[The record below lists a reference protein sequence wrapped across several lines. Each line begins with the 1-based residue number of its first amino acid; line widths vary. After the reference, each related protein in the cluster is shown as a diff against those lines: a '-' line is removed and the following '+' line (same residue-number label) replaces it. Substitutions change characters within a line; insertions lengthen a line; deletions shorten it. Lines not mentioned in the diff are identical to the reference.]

1 MAKNKNFDPSDAE
14 DYLSQMKWKSDH
26 AYRRTPWYLIPK
38 WKYKPSSPYRDE
50 RSDSAFTQI
59 FFFILFLI
67 PAGYTLYLLFSG
79 YFWKA
84 FGIFAFTSFVGS
96 ILFLAIRDA
105 QKKLKDKNDD

>member
-1 MAKNKNFDPSDAE
+1 MHIAAPRGISFQNGNTNLYLRIKN
-14 DYLSQMKWKSDH
+14 
-26 AYRRTPWYLIPK
+26 
-38 WKYKPSSPYRDE
+38 
-50 RSDSAFTQI
+50 SAFTQI

>member
-1 MAKNKNFDPSDAE
+1 MAKNKNLDPSDAE
-14 DYLSQMKWKSDH
+14 DYLSQVKWKSDH

-38 WKYKPSSPYRDE
+38 WKYKPSSFYQDE

-67 PAGYTLYLLFSG
+67 PAGYTLYLLFSS
-79 YFWKA
+79 YFWKV
-84 FGIFAFTSFVGS
+84 FGVFAFTSFVGS

-105 QKKLKDKNDD
+105 QKKLKHKDD

>member
-1 MAKNKNFDPSDAE
+1 MHIAAPRGISFQNGNTIPHPLIKTNVQI
-14 DYLSQMKWKSDH
+14 LLLHKS
-26 AYRRTPWYLIPK
+26 
-38 WKYKPSSPYRDE
+38 
-50 RSDSAFTQI
+50 